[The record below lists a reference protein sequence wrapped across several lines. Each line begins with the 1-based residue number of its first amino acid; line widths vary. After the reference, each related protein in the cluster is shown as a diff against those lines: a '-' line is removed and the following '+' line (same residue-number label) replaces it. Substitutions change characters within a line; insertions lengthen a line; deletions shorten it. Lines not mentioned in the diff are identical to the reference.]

1 MGATI
6 SSFFQRNCGHFLS
19 NGISDATRHA
29 MLLVMQQL
37 RHMSPSDVNWSLIE
51 MHLAR
56 CPRNENILAVTESDG
71 YNVLQWAVGL
81 QWLELVRWI
90 LNYGVDVNRGPCSLP
105 LHIAAV
111 TGNLE
116 IAELLIKHGA
126 KVEQEVRICFP
137 GSHSNSCELRRPGIM
152 CNNTSNCL
160 LMISSCDRSQNAQYY
175 AIDGD
180 KAEMLDF
187 LTENSEE
194 NWLPW
199 QPKKPLLYVA
209 FERRAWNC
217 VKCLLPARQ
226 EEINQ
231 CYEEEYYPIHQ
242 AVLHDIKFVE
252 LLLQCNVDI
261 TARTATQQLTV
272 IHVLL
277 LLGKKSATD
286 TTATLKLLFEHGAKE
301 LINKPDSLG
310 NTPLHALIVRYA
322 LEEARYGFS
331 DNEQCVPWT
340 TWDMLHL
347 LRYMLQQGAAP
358 SINKKGN
365 GALACVL
372 RHVRDW
378 EFRFELLNMLLQHGG
393 DPNCVGRDGSVPLI
407 VCLVP
412 LLNKGL
418 LHLLNHTKKVSYLNC
433 VRLLCKYGANP
444 NCSWRTNLTPLHVL
458 VFTAGEYITLMNRV
472 DAEDKETAFAFIRQV
487 LTILL
492 QHKLDPN
499 VSFSQRKQHI
509 LLALLDMVQNA
520 RNPRDLDYVHDLTVT
535 LLQYGANANVLINN
549 DEHICQSQSSMF
561 LKKSSNYVVEFYVQY
576 LIDKQ
581 DVLINNDSEQHFAK
595 LLLLYYNTMKHS
607 HLYACL
613 KELNKL
619 ERSSSVSSDL
629 SNLLKSMA
637 SKPRSLK
644 SMARNCVYYA
654 LGGQLMPNIN
664 KLQLPGPLREYV
676 LEFLP

>member
-1 MGATI
+1 
-6 SSFFQRNCGHFLS
+6 
-19 NGISDATRHA
+19 
-29 MLLVMQQL
+29 
-37 RHMSPSDVNWSLIE
+37 MSPQNVNWSTIE
-51 MHLAR
+51 SHLAH
-56 CPRNENILAVTESDG
+56 CAKNENILSVTEPDG
-71 YNVLQWAVGL
+71 YNILQWAVGL
-81 QWLELVRWI
+81 QWTELVRWL
-90 LNYGVDVNRGPCSLP
+90 LNYGVDVNRGSCSLP
-105 LHIAAV
+105 LHIAALI
-111 TGNLE
+111 GNLE

-137 GSHSNSCELRRPGIM
+137 GPHSNSCELRKPGVM
-152 CNNTSNCL
+152 CSSSSNL
-160 LMISSCDRSQNAQYY
+160 LLAISSCDKSQNAQYY

-180 KAEMLDF
+180 KAEMLEF
-187 LTENSEE
+187 LLENTEE

-199 QPKKPLLYVA
+199 QPKKPLLYTA
-209 FERRAWNC
+209 FERKAWNC
-217 VKCLLPARQ
+217 AKLLTSSRQ

-231 CYEEEYYPIHQ
+231 CYDEEYYPIHQ

-252 LLLQCNVDI
+252 LLLQCSVDI
-261 TARTATQQLTV
+261 TARTSTQQLTV

-277 LLGKKSATD
+277 LLGKKSASD
-286 TTATLKLLFEHGAKE
+286 TTATLKLLFEHGARE
-301 LINKPDSLG
+301 MINKPDSLG

-322 LEEARYGFS
+322 LEESRYGFS
-331 DNEQCVPWT
+331 DSEHCVPWT

-365 GALACVL
+365 SALACVL

-378 EFRFELLNMLLQHGG
+378 EFRFELLNMLLHHGA

-458 VFTAGEYITLMNRV
+458 VFTASEYITLMNRV
-472 DAEDKETAFAFIRQV
+472 DKEDKETAFAFIRQV

-499 VSFSQRKQHI
+499 VSFSQRKKHV

-520 RNPRDLDYVHDLTVT
+520 RHPSDLNYVYDLTLT
-535 LLQYGANANVLINN
+535 LLQYGADPNVLITN
-549 DEHICQSQSSMF
+549 DEPTICHSQSSLF
-561 LKKSSNYVVEFYVQY
+561 LKKSSNHVLFYYVQY
-576 LIDKQ
+576 LINKE
-581 DVLINNDSEQHFAK
+581 DVLINSDRHYAK
-595 LLLLYYNTMKHS
+595 LLWLYCDAMKHS
-607 HLYACL
+607 HLHACL
-613 KELNKL
+613 KELNAL
-619 ERSSSVSSDL
+619 ERVASSDL
-629 SNLLKSMA
+629 CNLLKHMTNTP
-637 SKPRSLK
+637 KTLK
-644 SMARNCVYYA
+644 SIARNRIYYA
-654 LGGQLMPNIN
+654 LNGQLMPNIN

-676 LEFLP
+676 L